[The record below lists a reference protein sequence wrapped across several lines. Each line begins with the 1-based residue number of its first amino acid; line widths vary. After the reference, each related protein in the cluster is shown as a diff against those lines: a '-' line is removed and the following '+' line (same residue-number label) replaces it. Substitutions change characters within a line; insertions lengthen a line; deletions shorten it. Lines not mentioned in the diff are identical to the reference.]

1 MKIGIVI
8 PWREHPSRIKPF
20 NIVVDWYKKY
30 YPDANFYF
38 PNYPGDKW
46 LPSHTRNLGV
56 RMAEQDGCDL
66 IIMNDA
72 DTIPMFISLE
82 KTIKEA
88 YEDTHIHNPYHA
100 YILLSEK
107 SSKEY
112 MNDLETGLENWDGLH
127 IVNSNAGTWVFTP
140 ETWWSIG
147 GMDEKFTEW
156 GYEDSALEYAH
167 EVIKG
172 IKFKKHFGKVFAL
185 QHDPQPNILRSAEIN
200 EKIYRQYLDI
210 SDKDKMLDFIKLKNA

>member
-1 MKIGIVI
+1 MKIGIII
-8 PWREHPSRIKPF
+8 PWREQPSRIKPF
-20 NIVVDWYKKY
+20 ELVVAWYKKH
-30 YPDANFYF
+30 YPEANMYF
-38 PNYPGDKW
+38 PDYPSDKW

-56 RMAEQDGCDL
+56 RMAEEDDCDL

-72 DTIPMFISLE
+72 DTIPMFHSLQ
-82 KTIKEA
+82 KTVEEA
-88 YEDTHIHNPYHA
+88 YEDNYIHNPYFA
-100 YILLSEK
+100 YIQLSER

-112 MNDLETGLENWDGLH
+112 LNNLGTDLGDWDGLH
-127 IVNSNAGTWVFTP
+127 IVNSNAGTWVFRP

-156 GYEDSALEYAH
+156 GYEDSALEHAH

-172 IKFKKHFGKVFAL
+172 IKFKKHIGKVYAL
-185 QHDPQPNILRSAEIN
+185 QHDLQPNIVRSAEIN

-210 SDKDKMLDFIKLKNA
+210 FDKDQMLRFVKLKNA